1 MDLFLTA
8 LMASLAPETVIAVA
22 LGSLL
27 GVVFGAI
34 PGLTFTVAMALIVPV
49 TFTLPNAPAIG
60 LLLGTYIGGMTGGS
74 VSAILLGI
82 PGTPSAAATVMDG
95 YAMTRRGKAS
105 LALGAAVAA
114 SAFGGFVSLIVMMV
128 SVDMVA
134 RLAMRFG
141 PAETFAL
148 LLFGLSTIC
157 GLAGRSMLRGLIAGV
172 LGLMI
177 MTIGIDAMDGVRRLT
192 FGTVTLQQGVNL
204 LVAMIALFAVPHV
217 IDAFVQYYRNE
228 RQQAAATDVRAELP
242 GLRDLWRQSWLML
255 RCSLIGT
262 GVGAIP
268 GTGGPI
274 AAFLAYAHARKS
286 SRTPERFGKGAMEGV
301 VAPESANNAVTGG
314 AMIPLLSLG
323 IPGDPAT
330 AILLSALLI
339 HGLVPGPMLF
349 IEHPGTVYE
358 VYLLIILA
366 YLFVVL
372 VQIVGIRFFVQLLRV
387 PAHLLAVGV
396 IVMCGYGAY
405 SIRNSPFDVYTVA
418 VLGLAAYGL
427 QRARIP
433 LTPIILGLVLGPALE
448 REFRTALIL
457 SRGDPEIFVSS
468 IPGALFIGLAAL
480 VVGGQVVRSLR
491 ATLAA
496 RRPAPRTPEISPHAA
511 SDTPPRHH

>member
-1 MDLFLTA
+1 MELLLSA
-8 LMASLAPETVIAVA
+8 ASVSLAPVTVVA
-22 LGSLL
+22 ILLGCLL

-34 PGLTFTVAMALIVPV
+34 PGLTFTVAMALVVPV
-49 TFTLPNAPAIG
+49 SFAMDTAPAIG

-82 PGTPSAAATVMDG
+82 PGTPSAAATVLDG
-95 YAMTRRGKAS
+95 YQLTRRGRAS
-105 LALGAAVAA
+105 LALGTAVVA
-114 SAFGGFVSLIVMMV
+114 SAFGGIVSLVVMIV
-128 SVDMVA
+128 SVDFVA
-134 RLAMRFG
+134 RMALHFG

-148 LLFGLSTIC
+148 VLFGLSTIC
-157 GLAGRSMLRGLIAGV
+157 GLAGGSLLKGLIAGI
-172 LGLMI
+172 LGLMV
-177 MTIGIDAMDGVRRLT
+177 MTIGVDSLEGVRRLT

-228 RQQAAATDVRAELP
+228 REVRAVSDVRAELP
-242 GLRDLWRQSWLML
+242 SLRDLMRNGWLML
-255 RCSLIGT
+255 RCAMIGT

-274 AAFLAYAHARKS
+274 AAFLAYAHARQS
-286 SRTPERFGKGAMEGV
+286 SKTPERFGRGSMEGV

-349 IEHPGTVYE
+349 IQHPGEIYQI
-358 VYLLIILA
+358 YIAIIVA
-366 YLFVVL
+366 YVFVVAIQL
-372 VQIVGIRFFVQLLRV
+372 VGIRFFVQLLRV
-387 PAHLLAVGV
+387 PAHLLAVGI
-396 IVMCGYGAY
+396 IVMCGFGAF

-418 VLGLAAYGL
+418 ILGLLAYGL
-427 QRARIP
+427 IRAGIP
-433 LTPIILGLVLGPALE
+433 LTPIILGIVLGPALE

-457 SRGDPEIFVSS
+457 SGGEPDVFISS
-468 IPGALFIGLAAL
+468 IPAATFMALAAL
-480 VVGGQVVRSLR
+480 VFGLQIFRS
-491 ATLAA
+491 A
-496 RRPAPRTPEISPHAA
+496 RRAFSSRKSETSSNAPA
-511 SDTPPRHH
+511 DTQPKP